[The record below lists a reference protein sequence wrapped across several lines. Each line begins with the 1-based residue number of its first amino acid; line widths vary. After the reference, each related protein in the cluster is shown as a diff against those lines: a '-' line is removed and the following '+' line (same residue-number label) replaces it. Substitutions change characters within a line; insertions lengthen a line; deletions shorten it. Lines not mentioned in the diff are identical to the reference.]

1 MSLKSKNV
9 ISNFTGNSVT
19 IKDQQKFDKLDS
31 LLASIQLPPYTLLS
45 ELTAL
50 INSGKPTNFTI
61 LDTFL
66 SPLPLSQID
75 AAIQQVYGFTG
86 LSDAL
91 CIANGNYFITNTV
104 SNRLDKNNLSSYAFS
119 FFEVST
125 ESQTKILIND
135 GKFLGFIQNYLPKLN
150 EFVVLSNRSQAF
162 INLLKTLFI
171 YSLNKIT
178 VANTNINYCV
188 YETILREKKNTNNNS
203 YFYDVKPQYNFYLR
217 NYENVF
223 NENFSYTNMI
233 PNYYAVNSYLID
245 DNRNVESH
253 LSLGKRIPLTKKTV
267 SSQEY
272 FTDFSNLVRVSSS
285 DGSFL
290 DTYSSIFNNVLLDST
305 SYSTNQIST
314 ENFPYVNE
322 FSFFNDTNSI
332 STFLIDNDLE
342 LLTLNNC
349 YSSLYGISSTTTLFS
364 VQTTDIEQVEDTTG
378 QFLSVNGI
386 RYNNTY
392 TNKLETKNTQTANF
406 NQIYNFLLIAP
417 YGFEVKNNNA
427 FKFDNNFNSLE
438 GAKNLF
444 RFAKLNNLFFDLYKE
459 FNDYS
464 YVKDLKN
471 LRVDTVCYFIEKS
484 LNTNSVLQTVGLTAE
499 QSNEIIYKDTQV
511 AYNKNV
517 IYNVFTVD
525 SIPTIN
531 LSYENT
537 LNYHT
542 ELRLDVATKVEQKFY
557 KNLMFTTETKI
568 TDSAPVLPSI
578 TFVPYRNINSIVTIL
593 FNSTNAT
600 LREHPISILSDDIDK
615 FVDLQKKEVEQD
627 GKIVFQ
633 SDDPV
638 DRVQIF
644 RTTVKPISYSDFSNS
659 LFEEVSFNNLSAASY
674 LMNVEPNIKYYLTF
688 RSIDVHGLLSN
699 PTEVF
704 ELESISN
711 SGANYFVINT
721 INLFNN
727 QDFNLNKDL
736 RKYLS
741 ISPSFDYS
749 QINLLDNNQVKF
761 GSDDK
766 LWGQKFKIRVT
777 SKKSGKAFD
786 LNIKYIKN
794 EIDLT

>member
-91 CIANGNYFITNTV
+91 CIANGSYFITNTV

-322 FSFFNDTNSI
+322 FSFFNDTNPI

-378 QFLSVNGI
+378 QFLSVNGT

-484 LNTNSVLQTVGLTAE
+484 LNTNSVLQTVGLTTE

-615 FVDLQKKEVEQD
+615 FVDLQKKESEQD

-633 SDDPV
+633 SDDSV

-644 RTTVKPISYSDFSNS
+644 RTTVKPTSYSDFSNS

>member
-50 INSGKPTNFTI
+50 IASGNPTNFTT

-66 SPLPLSQID
+66 NQLPLSQID
-75 AAIQQVYGFTG
+75 AEIQQVYGLTG

-91 CIANGNYFITNTV
+91 CIANANYFITNTA

-119 FFEVST
+119 FFEVNT
-125 ESQTKILIND
+125 ESQTRISIND
-135 GKFLGFIQNYLPKLN
+135 SKFLGFIENYLPKLN

-188 YETILREKKNTNNNS
+188 YERILREKKNINNNS

-245 DNRNVESH
+245 NNRNVESH
-253 LSLGKRIPLTKKTV
+253 LSLGRRIPLTKKTV

-272 FTDFSNLVRVSSS
+272 FTDFSNLARVSSS

-322 FSFFNDTNSI
+322 FSFFNDTNPI

-349 YSSLYGISSTTTLFS
+349 YSSLYGISSNSTLFS
-364 VQTTDIEQVEDTTG
+364 IQTTDIEQVEDTTG
-378 QFLSVNGI
+378 QFVSVNGT

-392 TNKLETKNTQTANF
+392 TNKLETKSTQNANF

-542 ELRLDVATKVEQKFY
+542 ELRLDVTTKVEQKFY
-557 KNLMFTTETKI
+557 KNLMFTTESKI

-600 LREHPISILSDDIDK
+600 LREHPISILSDDINK
-615 FVDLQKKEVEQD
+615 FVDLQKKETEQD

-633 SDDPV
+633 SDDSV

-644 RTTVKPISYSDFSNS
+644 RTTTKPTSYSDFSNS

-688 RSIDVHGLLSN
+688 RSVDVHGLLSN

-727 QDFNLNKDL
+727 QNFNLNKDL

>member
-75 AAIQQVYGFTG
+75 AAIQQVYDFTG

-314 ENFPYVNE
+314 ENFPYVYE
-322 FSFFNDTNSI
+322 FSFFNDTNPI

-378 QFLSVNGI
+378 QFLSVNGT

-615 FVDLQKKEVEQD
+615 FVDLQKKESEQD

-633 SDDPV
+633 SDDSV

-644 RTTVKPISYSDFSNS
+644 RTTVKPTSYSDFSNS

>member
-9 ISNFTGNSVT
+9 ISNFIGNSVT
-19 IKDQQKFDKLDS
+19 VKDQQKFDKLDS
-31 LLASIQLPPYTLLS
+31 LLASIQLPTSTLLS

-50 INSGKPTNFTI
+50 INSGKPTSFTV
-61 LDTFL
+61 LNSFL
-66 SPLPLSQID
+66 SSLPLSEID
-75 AAIQQVYGFTG
+75 IEIQQVYGLTG
-86 LSDAL
+86 LNDAL
-91 CIANGNYFITNTV
+91 CIANGNYFLSNTAA
-104 SNRLDKNNLSSYAFS
+104 NQLNKNNLSSYAFL
-119 FFEVST
+119 FFEVNT
-125 ESQTKILIND
+125 NLQTTISINNSR
-135 GKFLGFIQNYLPKLN
+135 FLNFIQNYLPKLN
-150 EFVVLSNRSQAF
+150 EFVELSNNSQEF
-162 INLLKTLFI
+162 IDLLKTFFI
-171 YSLNKIT
+171 YSLNKVI
-178 VANTNINYCV
+178 VSNTNINYSV
-188 YETILREKKNTNNNS
+188 YETNLREKKNTNNNS

-245 DNRNVESH
+245 DNKNVESH
-253 LSLGKRIPLTKKTV
+253 LSLGRRVPLTKKTV

-272 FTDFSNLVRVSSS
+272 FTDFSNLVKVSSS
-285 DGSFL
+285 DDLFL
-290 DTYSSIFNNVLLDST
+290 NTYSSIFNNILLDST

-322 FSFFNDTNSI
+322 FTFFNDINPI

-349 YSSLYGISSTTTLFS
+349 YSSLYGITSATELFS
-364 VQTTDIEQVEDTTG
+364 VQTTDIEQIEDTNG
-378 QFLSVNGI
+378 QFISVNGI
-386 RYNNTY
+386 RYNNSY
-392 TNKLETKNTQTANF
+392 TNKLETKNIQTANF
-406 NQIYNFLLIAP
+406 NQIYNFLSTSP

-427 FKFDNNFNSLE
+427 FKFDNNFSKLE

-459 FNDYS
+459 FNNYS
-464 YVKDLKN
+464 YVKNLQS

-499 QSNEIIYKDTQV
+499 QTNEIVYKDTQV
-511 AYNKNV
+511 AYNKDI
-517 IYNVFTVD
+517 IYNIFTVD

-531 LSYENT
+531 LSYQKT
-537 LNYHT
+537 LNYYT
-542 ELRLDVATKVEQKFY
+542 QLKLDVVTKVEQRFY
-557 KNLMFTTETKI
+557 KNLIFTTEVKI

-593 FNSTNAT
+593 FNATNAT
-600 LREHPISILSDDIDK
+600 LREYPISILSDDIDK
-615 FVDLQKKEVEQD
+615 FVDLQRKESEQD

-633 SDDPV
+633 SDDSI

-644 RTTVKPISYSDFSNS
+644 RTTTKPTSYSDFSNF
-659 LFEEVSFNNLSAASY
+659 LFEEISFNNLSAASY
-674 LMNVEPNIKYYLTF
+674 IMNVEPNIKYYLTF
-688 RSIDVHGLLSN
+688 RSVDVHGLLSN

-761 GSDDK
+761 GNDDK

>member
-322 FSFFNDTNSI
+322 FSFFNDTNPI

-484 LNTNSVLQTVGLTAE
+484 LNTNSVLQTVGLTTE

-633 SDDPV
+633 SDDSV

-644 RTTVKPISYSDFSNS
+644 RTTVKPTSYSDFSNS

>member
-1 MSLKSKNV
+1 
-9 ISNFTGNSVT
+9 
-19 IKDQQKFDKLDS
+19 
-31 LLASIQLPPYTLLS
+31 
-45 ELTAL
+45 
-50 INSGKPTNFTI
+50 
-61 LDTFL
+61 
-66 SPLPLSQID
+66 
-75 AAIQQVYGFTG
+75 
-86 LSDAL
+86 
-91 CIANGNYFITNTV
+91 
-104 SNRLDKNNLSSYAFS
+104 
-119 FFEVST
+119 
-125 ESQTKILIND
+125 
-135 GKFLGFIQNYLPKLN
+135 
-150 EFVVLSNRSQAF
+150 
-162 INLLKTLFI
+162 
-171 YSLNKIT
+171 
-178 VANTNINYCV
+178 
-188 YETILREKKNTNNNS
+188 
-203 YFYDVKPQYNFYLR
+203 
-217 NYENVF
+217 
-223 NENFSYTNMI
+223 
-233 PNYYAVNSYLID
+233 
-245 DNRNVESH
+245 
-253 LSLGKRIPLTKKTV
+253 
-267 SSQEY
+267 
-272 FTDFSNLVRVSSS
+272 
-285 DGSFL
+285 
-290 DTYSSIFNNVLLDST
+290 
-305 SYSTNQIST
+305 
-314 ENFPYVNE
+314 
-322 FSFFNDTNSI
+322 
-332 STFLIDNDLE
+332 
-342 LLTLNNC
+342 
-349 YSSLYGISSTTTLFS
+349 
-364 VQTTDIEQVEDTTG
+364 
-378 QFLSVNGI
+378 
-386 RYNNTY
+386 
-392 TNKLETKNTQTANF
+392 
-406 NQIYNFLLIAP
+406 LLIAP

-471 LRVDTVCYFIEKS
+471 LTVDTVCYFIEKS

-615 FVDLQKKEVEQD
+615 FVDLQKKESEQD

-633 SDDPV
+633 SDDSV

-644 RTTVKPISYSDFSNS
+644 RTTVKPTSYSDFSNS

>member
-9 ISNFTGNSVT
+9 ISNFIGNSVT
-19 IKDQQKFDKLDS
+19 VKDQQKFDKLDS
-31 LLASIQLPPYTLLS
+31 LLASIQLPPSTLLS

-61 LDTFL
+61 LDALL

-75 AAIQQVYGFTG
+75 AAVQQVYGLTG

-104 SNRLDKNNLSSYAFS
+104 SNRLDKNNVSSYAFS
-119 FFEVST
+119 FFEVNT
-125 ESQTKILIND
+125 ESQTIILIND
-135 GKFLGFIQNYLPKLN
+135 SKFLGFIENYLPKLN
-150 EFVVLSNRSQAF
+150 QFVVLSNRSQAF
-162 INLLKTLFI
+162 INLLKTLFM

-245 DNRNVESH
+245 NNRNVESH
-253 LSLGKRIPLTKKTV
+253 LSLGRRVPLTKKTV

-272 FTDFSNLVRVSSS
+272 FTDFSNLARVSSS
-285 DGSFL
+285 DVSFL

-322 FSFFNDTNSI
+322 FSFFNDTNPI

-349 YSSLYGISSTTTLFS
+349 YSSLYGISSNSTLFS
-364 VQTTDIEQVEDTTG
+364 IQTTDIEQVEDTTG
-378 QFLSVNGI
+378 QFVSVNGI

-427 FKFDNNFNSLE
+427 FKFDNNFNGLE

-542 ELRLDVATKVEQKFY
+542 ELRLDVTTKVEQKFY
-557 KNLMFTTETKI
+557 KNLMFTTESKI

-615 FVDLQKKEVEQD
+615 FVDLQKKEPEQD

-633 SDDPV
+633 SDDSV

-644 RTTVKPISYSDFSNS
+644 RTTTKPTSYSDFSNS

-688 RSIDVHGLLSN
+688 RSVDVHGLLSN

>member
-322 FSFFNDTNSI
+322 FSFFNDTNPI

-484 LNTNSVLQTVGLTAE
+484 LNTNSVLQTVGLTTE

-615 FVDLQKKEVEQD
+615 FVDLQKKESEQD

-633 SDDPV
+633 SDDSV

-644 RTTVKPISYSDFSNS
+644 RTTVKPTSYSDFSNS

>member
-253 LSLGKRIPLTKKTV
+253 LSLGRRIPLTKKTV

-322 FSFFNDTNSI
+322 FSFFNDTNPI

-484 LNTNSVLQTVGLTAE
+484 LNTNSVLQTVGLTTE

-633 SDDPV
+633 SDDSV

-644 RTTVKPISYSDFSNS
+644 RTTVKPTSYSDFSNS

>member
-253 LSLGKRIPLTKKTV
+253 LSLGRRIPLTKKTV

-322 FSFFNDTNSI
+322 FSFFNDTNPI

-378 QFLSVNGI
+378 QFLSVNGT

-484 LNTNSVLQTVGLTAE
+484 LNTNSVLQTVGLTTE

-537 LNYHT
+537 LNYYT

-644 RTTVKPISYSDFSNS
+644 RTTVKPTSYSDFSNS

>member
-19 IKDQQKFDKLDS
+19 IKDQQKFDRLDS
-31 LLASIQLPPYTLLS
+31 LLSSIGVPEYALLGTLNI
-45 ELTAL
+45 L
-50 INSGKPTNFTI
+50 INSGQSTNLST
-61 LDTFL
+61 LESFL
-66 SPLPLSQID
+66 SLLPLSQID
-75 AAIQQVYGFTG
+75 AEIQQVYGLTG
-86 LSDAL
+86 LNDAL
-91 CIANGNYFITNTV
+91 CIANGNYFLSNTT
-104 SNRLDKNNLSSYAFS
+104 SNQLNKNNLSSYAFS
-119 FFEVST
+119 FFEVNT
-125 ESQTKILIND
+125 DSQTTISIND
-135 GKFLGFIQNYLPKLN
+135 SKFLSFIQNYLPKLN
-150 EFVVLSNRSQAF
+150 EFVAISDNSQIF

-171 YSLNKIT
+171 YSLNKII
-178 VANTNINYCV
+178 VKNTNINYCV
-188 YETILREKKNTNNNS
+188 YETNLREKKNENNNS

-223 NENFSYTNMI
+223 NDNFSYINMI

-245 DNRNVESH
+245 NNQNVESH
-253 LSLGKRIPLTKKTV
+253 LSLGRRIPLTKKTV

-272 FTDFSNLVRVSSS
+272 FTNFSNLVKVSSS
-285 DGSFL
+285 DDSFL
-290 DTYSSIFNNVLLDST
+290 NTYSSIFNNVLLDST

-314 ENFPYVNE
+314 ENFPYVNK
-322 FSFFNDTNSI
+322 FTFFNDTNPI
-332 STFLIDNDLE
+332 STFLTDNDLE

-349 YSSLYGISSTTTLFS
+349 YSSLYGIASTTTLFS
-364 VQTTDIEQVEDTTG
+364 VQTTDVEQVEDTIG
-378 QFLSVNGI
+378 QFISVNGI

-392 TNKLETKNTQTANF
+392 TNKLETKTTQTANF
-406 NQIYNFLLIAP
+406 NQIFNFLSNSP

-427 FKFDNNFNSLE
+427 FKFDNNFSKLE

-459 FNDYS
+459 FNNYS
-464 YVKDLKN
+464 YVKNLQS

-499 QSNEIIYKDTQV
+499 QSNEIVYKDTQV

-531 LSYENT
+531 LSYQKT
-537 LNYHT
+537 LNYYT
-542 ELRLDVATKVEQKFY
+542 QIKLDVVTKIEQRFY

-600 LREHPISILSDDIDK
+600 LREYPITILSDDINK
-615 FVDLQKKEVEQD
+615 FVDLQKKEIEQD

-633 SDDPV
+633 SDDSV

-644 RTTVKPISYSDFSNS
+644 RTTTKPTSYSDFSNS

-727 QDFNLNKDL
+727 QDFNFNKDL

-749 QINLLDNNQVKF
+749 QINLLDNSQVKF
-761 GSDDK
+761 GNDNK

-777 SKKSGKAFD
+777 SKKSGKSFD
-786 LNIKYIKN
+786 LNIKYVKN

>member
-1 MSLKSKNV
+1 MSLKNKNV
-9 ISNFTGNSVT
+9 ISNFIGNSVT
-19 IKDQQKFDKLDS
+19 VKDQQKFDKLDS
-31 LLASIQLPPYTLLS
+31 LLASIQLPTSTLLS

-50 INSGKPTNFTI
+50 IYSGKPTSFTV
-61 LDTFL
+61 LNSFL
-66 SPLPLSQID
+66 SSLPISEID
-75 AAIQQVYGFTG
+75 IEIQQVYGLTG
-86 LSDAL
+86 LNDAL
-91 CIANGNYFITNTV
+91 CIANGNYFLSNTAA
-104 SNRLDKNNLSSYAFS
+104 NQLNKNNLSSYAFL
-119 FFEVST
+119 FFEVNT
-125 ESQTKILIND
+125 NLQTTISINNSR
-135 GKFLGFIQNYLPKLN
+135 FLNFIQNYLPKLN
-150 EFVVLSNRSQAF
+150 EFVELSNNNQEF
-162 INLLKTLFI
+162 IDLLKTFFI
-171 YSLNKIT
+171 YSLNKVI
-178 VANTNINYCV
+178 VSNTNINYSV
-188 YETILREKKNTNNNS
+188 YETNLREKKNTNNNS

-245 DNRNVESH
+245 NNKNVESH
-253 LSLGKRIPLTKKTV
+253 LSLGRRVPLTKKTV

-272 FTDFSNLVRVSSS
+272 FTDFSNLVKVSSS
-285 DGSFL
+285 DDSFL
-290 DTYSSIFNNVLLDST
+290 NTYSSIFNNILLDST
-305 SYSTNQIST
+305 SYSTNEIST
-314 ENFPYVNE
+314 ENFPYVSE
-322 FSFFNDTNSI
+322 FTFFNDTNPI

-349 YSSLYGISSTTTLFS
+349 YSSLYGITSATELFS
-364 VQTTDIEQVEDTTG
+364 VQTTDIEQIEDTTG
-378 QFLSVNGI
+378 QFISVNGI
-386 RYNNTY
+386 RYNNSY
-392 TNKLETKNTQTANF
+392 TNKLETKNIQTANF
-406 NQIYNFLLIAP
+406 NQIYNFLSTSP

-427 FKFDNNFNSLE
+427 FKFDNNFSKLE

-459 FNDYS
+459 FNNYS
-464 YVKDLKN
+464 YVKNLQS

-499 QSNEIIYKDTQV
+499 QTNEIVYKDTQV
-511 AYNKNV
+511 AYNKDI

-525 SIPTIN
+525 SVPTIN
-531 LSYENT
+531 LSYQKT
-537 LNYHT
+537 LNYYT
-542 ELRLDVATKVEQKFY
+542 QLKLDVVTKVEQRFY
-557 KNLMFTTETKI
+557 KNLIFTTEVKI

-593 FNSTNAT
+593 FNTTNAT
-600 LREHPISILSDDIDK
+600 LREYPISILSDDIDK
-615 FVDLQKKEVEQD
+615 FVDLQRKESEQD

-633 SDDPV
+633 SDDSI

-644 RTTVKPISYSDFSNS
+644 RTTTKPTSYSDFSNS
-659 LFEEVSFNNLSAASY
+659 LFEEISFNNLSAASY

-688 RSIDVHGLLSN
+688 RSVDIHGLLSN

-761 GSDDK
+761 GNDDK

>member
-9 ISNFTGNSVT
+9 ISNFIGNTVT
-19 IKDQQKFDKLDS
+19 VKDQQKFDKLDS
-31 LLASIQLPPYTLLS
+31 LLASIQLPTSTLLS

-50 INSGKPTNFTI
+50 INSGKPTSFTV
-61 LDTFL
+61 LNSFL
-66 SPLPLSQID
+66 SSLPLSEID
-75 AAIQQVYGFTG
+75 IEIQQVYGLTG
-86 LSDAL
+86 LNDAL
-91 CIANGNYFITNTV
+91 CIANGNYFLSNTAA
-104 SNRLDKNNLSSYAFS
+104 NQLNKNNLSSYAFS
-119 FFEVST
+119 FFEVNTS
-125 ESQTKILIND
+125 SQTTISINNSR
-135 GKFLGFIQNYLPKLN
+135 FLNFIQNYLPKLN
-150 EFVVLSNRSQAF
+150 EFVEISNNSQEF
-162 INLLKTLFI
+162 VDLLKTFFI
-171 YSLNKIT
+171 YSLNKVI
-178 VANTNINYCV
+178 VSNTNINYCV
-188 YETILREKKNTNNNS
+188 YETNLREKKNTNNNS
-203 YFYDVKPQYNFYLR
+203 YFYDIKPQYNFYLR
-217 NYENVF
+217 NY
-223 NENFSYTNMI
+223 ENFSYTNMI

-245 DNRNVESH
+245 DNKNVESH
-253 LSLGKRIPLTKKTV
+253 LSLGRRVPLTKKTI

-272 FTDFSNLVRVSSS
+272 FTDFSNLVKVSSS
-285 DGSFL
+285 DDSFL
-290 DTYSSIFNNVLLDST
+290 NTYSSIFNNILLDST

-322 FSFFNDTNSI
+322 FTFFNDTNPI

-349 YSSLYGISSTTTLFS
+349 YSSLYGITSATELFS
-364 VQTTDIEQVEDTTG
+364 VQTTDIEQIEDTNG
-378 QFLSVNGI
+378 QFISVNGI
-386 RYNNTY
+386 RYNNSY
-392 TNKLETKNTQTANF
+392 TNKLEIKNIQTANF
-406 NQIYNFLLIAP
+406 NQIYNFLSTSP

-427 FKFDNNFNSLE
+427 FKFDNNFSKLE

-459 FNDYS
+459 FNNYS
-464 YVKDLKN
+464 YVKNLQS

-499 QSNEIIYKDTQV
+499 QTNEIVYKDTQV
-511 AYNKNV
+511 AYNKDI
-517 IYNVFTVD
+517 IYNIFTVD

-531 LSYENT
+531 LSYQKT
-537 LNYHT
+537 LNYYT
-542 ELRLDVATKVEQKFY
+542 QLKLDVVTKVEQRFY
-557 KNLMFTTETKI
+557 KNLIFTTEVKI

-593 FNSTNAT
+593 FNATNAT
-600 LREHPISILSDDIDK
+600 LREYPISILSDDIDK
-615 FVDLQKKEVEQD
+615 FVDLQRKESEQD

-633 SDDPV
+633 SDDSI

-644 RTTVKPISYSDFSNS
+644 RTTTKPTSYSDFSNF
-659 LFEEVSFNNLSAASY
+659 LFEEISFNNLSAASY
-674 LMNVEPNIKYYLTF
+674 IMNVEPNIKYYLTF
-688 RSIDVHGLLSN
+688 RSVDVHGLLSN

-727 QDFNLNKDL
+727 QNFNLNKDL

-761 GSDDK
+761 GNDDK

>member
-322 FSFFNDTNSI
+322 FSFFNDTNPI

-378 QFLSVNGI
+378 QFLSVNGT

-484 LNTNSVLQTVGLTAE
+484 LNTNSVLQTVGLTTE

-615 FVDLQKKEVEQD
+615 FVDLQKKESEQD

-633 SDDPV
+633 SDDSV

-644 RTTVKPISYSDFSNS
+644 RTTVKPTSYSDFSNS